1 MIFTNPFLEPSLLKL
16 IDTYINQSW
25 NRYEWRTSMDW
36 GVDIKRFS
44 TPVGIL
50 QAPEE
55 FCTPIKKLF
64 NRSIDNKGIMFYFWP
79 PGSYI
84 GWHNDKEYSF
94 GATIYLNKTWDINHG
109 GIFLYHE
116 GNSLKAHKPTY
127 NTCVINNKKTYHCV
141 SITAPD
147 APIRTTIQVLGSHA

>member
-1 MIFTNPFLEPSLLKL
+1 MKFMKQFLEPSLLKP
-16 IDTYINQSW
+16 IDEYIKQRW

-36 GVDIKRFS
+36 GVNIKRFS

-50 QAPEE
+50 QVPEE

-64 NRSIDNKGIMFYFWP
+64 NRSIDDKGIMFYFWP

-84 GWHNDKEYSF
+84 GWHNDQGYSF

-109 GIFLYHE
+109 GIFLYQE
-116 GNSLKAHKPTY
+116 GKSLKAYQPTY
-127 NTCVINNKKTYHCV
+127 NTCVINDKKTSHCI

-147 APIRTTIQVLGSHA
+147 APLRTTIQVLGAHV